1 MNNIC
6 RYTKVQIIISEEK
19 TISVFKISISYVAH
33 DLTHVYAI
41 LLTYMYSSYYNECQ
55 MINITLRL
63 NTSSLRIRIKSS
75 WVGFEKQKPPLP
87 PK

>member
-1 MNNIC
+1 MYL
-6 RYTKVQIIISEEK
+6 R
-19 TISVFKISISYVAH
+19 
-33 DLTHVYAI
+33 VYAI

>member
-1 MNNIC
+1 MYL
-6 RYTKVQIIISEEK
+6 R
-19 TISVFKISISYVAH
+19 
-33 DLTHVYAI
+33 VYAI

-75 WVGFEKQKPPLP
+75 WIGFEKQKPAAPP